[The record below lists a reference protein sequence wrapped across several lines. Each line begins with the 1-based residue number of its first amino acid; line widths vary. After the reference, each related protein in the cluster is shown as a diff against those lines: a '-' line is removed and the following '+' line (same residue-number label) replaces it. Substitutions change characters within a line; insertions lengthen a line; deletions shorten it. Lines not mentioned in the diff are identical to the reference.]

1 MHSMFITKPLNILY
15 SRFLVCCMQVSEQ
28 CCCCVYCCVYTAGPK
43 LLYRQQRDWQWQK
56 TVCHFWR
63 MLPHKLF
70 IMKESLCS
78 ISFNLTPR
86 RAHEFVRT
94 PMGGAVLFWKVEDRF
109 HKLHKNFFYGK
120 HTVAMSLNVK
130 IDVSLLIISSCQSV
144 TCLLRL
150 MVIVLGGKIKN
161 NYLLLPHAIML
172 YWVLI
177 IIEQSTPHTT
187 LWASNSTGK
196 HTCCGELWVSWVPS
210 PRRPF
215 RQRNPTIKLCA
226 EVLLS

>member
-1 MHSMFITKPLNILY
+1 MGRPNVNVNYLLTVEWGWLNRSVRINFFHLIRGIWFLSSCFIQPELVEPDHNKTTQSRHLYKWNRENLPVLYSLKPLQHTMHSMFITKPLNILY

-43 LLYRQQRDWQWQK
+43 LLYRQRRDWQWQK

-109 HKLHKNFFYGK
+109 HKLHKNLSFMG
-120 HTVAMSLNVK
+120 N
-130 IDVSLLIISSCQSV
+130 IQ
-144 TCLLRL
+144 
-150 MVIVLGGKIKN
+150 
-161 NYLLLPHAIML
+161 
-172 YWVLI
+172 W
-177 IIEQSTPHTT
+177 
-187 LWASNSTGK
+187 
-196 HTCCGELWVSWVPS
+196 
-210 PRRPF
+210 
-215 RQRNPTIKLCA
+215 LCH
-226 EVLLS
+226 

>member
-1 MHSMFITKPLNILY
+1 MGLTEQECKNKLLPPDSRDLVPLQLFCPARACWTWPQQNDTIKALIDLPILYSLKPLQHTMHSMFITKPLNMLY

-43 LLYRQQRDWQWQK
+43 LLYRQRRDWQWQK

-109 HKLHKNFFYGK
+109 HKLHKNLSFMG
-120 HTVAMSLNVK
+120 N
-130 IDVSLLIISSCQSV
+130 IQ
-144 TCLLRL
+144 
-150 MVIVLGGKIKN
+150 
-161 NYLLLPHAIML
+161 
-172 YWVLI
+172 W
-177 IIEQSTPHTT
+177 
-187 LWASNSTGK
+187 
-196 HTCCGELWVSWVPS
+196 
-210 PRRPF
+210 
-215 RQRNPTIKLCA
+215 LCH
-226 EVLLS
+226 